1 MWFLR
6 AMLGL
11 ALTVLLAQ
19 SAVEPV
25 DASVPDAGV
34 VEPVP
39 APVAVPVA
47 APVEAPKHEWN
58 IELSTLEL
66 LHAKGTLSD
75 AEFESAVKDL
85 RDTTGLKAP
94 DGTTLVVSKFALT
107 MYGFIQANA
116 IYDTTESFTEQ
127 IGNGIVAK
135 PTSYAGTHDRFQLSA
150 RHSRFGFR
158 LKAPEFYGVRASALI
173 EMDFLGTQLP
183 VGAGQPYF
191 GTEANFIANPSLRA
205 RHLYLKVETPVLD
218 FIVGQYWPVFGGQP
232 SGNPNTVEIQGV
244 PSQLYSRMPQVRV
257 SKTLAFETVNL
268 DLIAA
273 AVRSPQRDSGAPDG
287 QAAVKL
293 SFNKW
298 LGFSSGGASSSGI
311 NPASLTVSGDV
322 RSVRL
327 PEFSAA
333 PTKSNDALGFGVA
346 ADLYLPIISAT
357 KKSHAG
363 ALTFV
368 GEFVHGRGTSDLYSG
383 FNGGVTF
390 PALPNPDMVTPA
402 PTYTQD
408 IDNGIAVYDAA
419 GALHLIEWTT
429 GLASLQYYLPVLEG
443 RIWLSAMYSRSVS
456 PNTKQFGGANSRKQL
471 DYASGAIFGDV
482 LPSVRLGLEYAVM
495 IDHSVSDVIATNH
508 RVNFAAYYLF

>member
-34 VEPVP
+34 VEATP

-47 APVEAPKHEWN
+47 AEPKHEWKV
-58 IELSTLEL
+58 ELSTLEL
-66 LHAKGTLSD
+66 LHTRGTLSD

-85 RDTTGLKAP
+85 RDSTGLKAP

-127 IGNGIVAK
+127 IGNGLVAK
-135 PTSYAGTHDRFQLSA
+135 PTTYAGTHDRFQFSA

-158 LKAPEFYGVRASALI
+158 LKAPEFYGVRASAVL

-191 GTEANFIANPSLRA
+191 GTEAAYVANPSLRA

-218 FIVGQYWPVFGGQP
+218 FIAGQYWPVFGGQP

-257 SKTLAFETVNL
+257 SKTLVFDLVNL

-273 AVRSPQRDSGAPDG
+273 AVRSPQRDSGLPDG

-298 LGFSSGGASSSGI
+298 LGFSTGGATASGI
-311 NPASLTVSGDV
+311 NPASLTLSGDV

-327 PEFSAA
+327 PEFTAA
-333 PTKSNDALGFGVA
+333 PTRSNEALGFGVA
-346 ADLYLPIISAT
+346 ADLYLPIIPAT

-368 GEFVHGRGTSDLYSG
+368 GEIVHGRGTADLYSG
-383 FNGGVTF
+383 LNGGVSF
-390 PALPNPDMVTPA
+390 PALPNPDMITPA
-402 PTYTQD
+402 PTWSQD
-408 IDNGIAVYDAA
+408 IDNGIAVYDTA

-443 RIWLSAMYSRSVS
+443 RIWVSAMYSRSVS
-456 PNTKQFGGANSRKQL
+456 PNTKQYGGGNARKQL
-471 DYASGAIFGDV
+471 DYASGAVFGDV

>member
-11 ALTVLLAQ
+11 ALVVLLAQ
-19 SAVEPV
+19 SPAEP
-25 DASVPDAGV
+25 DAPVPDAGL
-34 VEPVP
+34 VEAVP
-39 APVAVPVA
+39 APVVAPVA
-47 APVEAPKHEWN
+47 APVEAPPKHDWTV
-58 IELSTLEL
+58 ELSTLEL
-66 LHAKGTLSD
+66 LHARGTLSD

-85 RDTTGLKAP
+85 RDSTGLKAP

-107 MYGFIQANA
+107 LYGFIQANA

-127 IGNGIVAK
+127 IGNGIVAR
-135 PTSYAGTHDRFQLSA
+135 PGSYAGAHDRFQLSA

-158 LKAPEFYGVRASALI
+158 LKAPEFHGVRATAQL

-191 GTEANFIANPSLRA
+191 GTEANFVANPSLRA
-205 RHLYLKVETPVLD
+205 RHLFLKVETPIVD
-218 FIVGQYWPVFGGQP
+218 FVAGQYWPVFGGQP
-232 SGNPNTVEIQGV
+232 AGNPNTVEIQGV
-244 PSQLYSRMPQVRV
+244 PGQLYSRMPQVRV
-257 SKTLAFETVNL
+257 SKTLAFDAVNI
-268 DLIAA
+268 DLLAA
-273 AVRSPQRDSGAPDG
+273 AVRSPQRNSGLPDG

-293 SFNKW
+293 SLNHW
-298 LGFSSGGASSSGI
+298 QGFSTGGATASGL
-311 NPASLTVSGDV
+311 NAASLTLSGDV

-327 PEFSAA
+327 PEFTAA
-333 PTKSNDALGFGVA
+333 PARSNEALGFGFA
-346 ADLYLPIISAT
+346 ADLYLPLIPAT

-368 GEFVHGRGTSDLYSG
+368 GEIVHGRGTADLYSG

-390 PALPNPDMVTPA
+390 PALPNPDNLTPA
-402 PTYTQD
+402 PTWSQD
-408 IDNGIAVYDAA
+408 IDNGIAVYDAS

-443 RIWLSAMYSRSVS
+443 RLWVSAMYSRSVS
-456 PNTKQFGGANSRKQL
+456 PNTTQWGGGGARKSL
-471 DYASGAIFGDV
+471 DYVSGAIFADV
-482 LPSVRLGLEYAVM
+482 VPSVRLGIEYAAMFDRSVTDVM
-495 IDHSVSDVIATNH
+495 ARNH